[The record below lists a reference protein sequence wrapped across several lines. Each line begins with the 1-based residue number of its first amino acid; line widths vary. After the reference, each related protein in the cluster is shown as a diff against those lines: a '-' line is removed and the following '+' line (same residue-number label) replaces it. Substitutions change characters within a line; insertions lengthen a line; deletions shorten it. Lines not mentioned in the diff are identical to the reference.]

1 MFSNE
6 NSRYQFILVPKY
18 ITNND
23 VFKKTGMTAEQNKN
37 PLGTRRD
44 CLEKKLTSIMKVL
57 TY

>member
-37 PLGTRRD
+37 PLGTRRN
-44 CLEKKLTSIMKVL
+44 CLEKNSLLS
-57 TY
+57 